1 MRIAS
6 IAFMVFC
13 FIAASCRQS
22 RNCCSKNA
30 RSTKYYNR
38 KNAEHNR
45 KKVDKI
51 LYQDNMIFFYPE
63 PTNNNQLDDKL
74 KRKNKEIETQADFV
88 FSEEVAARK
97 NNPYKIGS
105 FKFHDVKKK
114 DRVLLENI
122 EIENSSR
129 FFTRNSIEEI
139 WRLYIFLR
147 DHETTIIKING
158 YPVKKDMYT
167 NEENIDITKKA
178 VEKIYDFLIHQNIE
192 ENRIEYKTYLN
203 FSLGTKIPF
212 YTNQPFWIEI
222 VITGD

>member
-6 IAFMVFC
+6 IAFVVFC
-13 FIAASCRQS
+13 FIAVSCRQS

-51 LYQDNMIFFYPE
+51 LYQDNMIFIYPE
-63 PTNNNQLDDKL
+63 PTNNDQLDDKL

-88 FSEEVAARK
+88 FSEEVAARE

-105 FKFHDVKKK
+105 FKFHDVKKN

-122 EIENSSR
+122 EIENSPR

-147 DHETTIIKING
+147 DHETKLIKING

-167 NEENIDITKKA
+167 KDENIDITKKS

-192 ENRIEYKTYLN
+192 ENRIDYKTYQN